1 MRGRKGKVGVSD
13 GGAATPKAGT
23 LLLRSGG
30 KKLVSDSFVSLLIRQ
45 NYEDEMVYGNGFG
58 GGDVDGL
65 HVLLKRRGF
74 NCSTC

>member
-1 MRGRKGKVGVSD
+1 MSD
-13 GGAATPKAGT
+13 GGAATPKAGGAAPSE
-23 LLLRSGG
+23 RRG
-30 KKLVSDSFVSLLIRQ
+30 KSWFWIVLFLTLIRQ

-58 GGDVDGL
+58 GGAVDGL

>member
-1 MRGRKGKVGVSD
+1 MSD
-13 GGAATPKAGT
+13 GGAATPKAGGG
-23 LLLRSGG
+23 RYSIGAEG
-30 KKLVSDSFVSLLIRQ
+30 KKLVLDSFVLTLILQ

>member
-1 MRGRKGKVGVSD
+1 MLRERWGSGYSKGGD
-13 GGAATPKAGT
+13 ATPSE
-23 LLLRSGG
+23 RGG
-30 KKLVSDSFVSLLIRQ
+30 KSWFWIVFVSLLIRQ

>member
-1 MRGRKGKVGVSD
+1 MVRERWGSGYSKGGGRYSF
-13 GGAATPKAGT
+13 GAE
-23 LLLRSGG
+23 G
-30 KKLVSDSFVSLLIRQ
+30 KKLVLDSFVLTLILQ

-58 GGDVDGL
+58 GGAVDGL

>member
-1 MRGRKGKVGVSD
+1 MVRERWVSGYSKGGGRYSFGAVGE
-13 GGAATPKAGT
+13 
-23 LLLRSGG
+23 
-30 KKLVSDSFVSLLIRQ
+30 KLVLDSFVSLLILQ

-58 GGDVDGL
+58 GGAVDGL

>member
-1 MRGRKGKVGVSD
+1 MVRERWGSGYSKG
-13 GGAATPKAGT
+13 GGG

-30 KKLVSDSFVSLLIRQ
+30 EKLDLDNLVLTLIRQ